1 MKIINKK
8 ADKVISK
15 LEKFGWKVSGIKTFD
30 DGKSKNIYLY
40 NGGVHSVLFCENDVV
55 KDVTIWH
62 ERLFEE
68 LLRF

>member
-1 MKIINKK
+1 MKIINRKT
-8 ADKVISK
+8 DKVIPK
-15 LEKFGWKVSGIKTFD
+15 LEKFGWKVSRIKTFD
-30 DGKSKNIYLY
+30 DGKSKNIYLD

-68 LLRF
+68 LPRF